1 MSNIKLCF
9 TAAAAIVIAALIMI
23 MGGTKCSAE
32 EYARPEFRVT
42 TWGNKIT
49 VIIDNMKDD
58 TSYMASINGG
68 KIFSPV
74 MSENSISFGSL
85 RKGTYQVCVLE
96 KGYKEIL
103 SDVESVS
110 IGVSNNNSESIRVR
124 VRGLPEKLYRNGGI
138 SITLPE
144 FSLSDRYIYSWND
157 GITWK
162 KLESRET
169 IIENIPEGIYSV
181 CVKSLDDPRKTSGM
195 IRIYV
200 PHQKP
205 LGKGYVLAPMIKQL
219 PELPTGCEITSLTMA
234 LHFYGFTIPKTFMAE
249 YFLDKAEYRTADYRK
264 KFIGDPRNVNAYGC
278 FADVIVNSAEKYL
291 TTVPNRTFDVL
302 NLTGCTPDTLYSF
315 IDCGYPVIVWATGKM
330 KASGTGP
337 SWADRETGERI
348 TWVSNEHCLLLTG
361 YDSKQGYVIVNDPL
375 IGMTSYSKKTF
386 EQRFEELES
395 QAIVIIETTEKSE

>member
-1 MSNIKLCF
+1 MIKPCLS
-9 TAAAAIVIAALIMI
+9 AAAAIVLTALIMI
-23 MGGTKCSAE
+23 MGGTKCCAE
-32 EYARPEFRVT
+32 EYAKPEFRVISR
-42 TWGNKIT
+42 GNKIT
-49 VIIDNMKDD
+49 VIIDNMKED

-68 KIFSPV
+68 KLFAPV
-74 MSENSISFGSL
+74 MSGNSISFGSL
-85 RKGTYQVCVLE
+85 RNGTYQVCVLE

-110 IGVSNNNSESIRVR
+110 IGAAKKSTESIKVR
-124 VRGLPEKLYRNGGI
+124 VRGMPEKFYCDGGI
-138 SITLPE
+138 SITLSE

-157 GITWK
+157 GVSWQ

-169 IIENIPEGIYSV
+169 VIENIPEGMYNV
-181 CVKSLDDPRKTSGM
+181 CVKSADDPRKTSGI

-205 LGKGYVLAPMIKQL
+205 LGKGYVYAPMIKQF

-234 LHFYGFTIPKTFMAE
+234 LHFYGFTIPKTFMAD

-264 KFIGDPRNVNAYGC
+264 KFVGDPREIRAYGC
-278 FADVIVNSAEKYL
+278 FADVIVNSAERYF

-330 KASGTGP
+330 KESGTGP

-361 YDSKQGYVIVNDPL
+361 YDSNHGYVIVNDPM
-375 IGMTSYSKKTF
+375 IGMTSYSKKIF
-386 EQRFEELES
+386 EQRFAELES
-395 QAIVIIETTEKSE
+395 QAIVIIETTEKTE